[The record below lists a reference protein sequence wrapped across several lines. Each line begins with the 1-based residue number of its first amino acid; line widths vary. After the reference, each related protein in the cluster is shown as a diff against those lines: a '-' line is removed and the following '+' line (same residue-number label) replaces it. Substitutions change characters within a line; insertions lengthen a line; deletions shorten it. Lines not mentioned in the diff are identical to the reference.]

1 MSTNIA
7 TASLETSYTANAVI
21 AAAAASNAA
30 AANAAAAS
38 TLAAAQADPVAT
50 VVQATHAV
58 ADAQAAVTAA
68 NAAVASVASETTD
81 AATLLSSAN
90 AVQTAAGTA
99 SNLSPAA
106 LTLAGTQVTTS
117 NTAASLASTDATTA
131 ANSVTA
137 ANAALVAANAAL
149 VTATEASVHT
159 YLYSDGGLLNNTF
172 TNAPIA
178 NGGGSGTLNINS
190 SIVAAMTM
198 GYGGQDWNVLDN
210 GYINLNITNSLGSG
224 AINLVSSTA
233 FNDTFN
239 MGNLNLITSISAEA
253 ASGSTTITLDGS
265 IAGSTAYAGTVT
277 IIATNDGL
285 GNAGAIDILA
295 GSGATIVSNVL
306 TTTGEESAG
315 GAGLVSVT
323 MTSHGAGA
331 QNVGTTGAS
340 DTALATIYLTQDGAG
355 AQTIISTDTA
365 AVSVTAVMGLNS
377 TAGAQTITTNSGNDL
392 ITLIDNGGFTGSIVT
407 INAKGGVNQ
416 ISLAATHTGVDTI
429 INNTGI
435 WIVGS
440 DQTTAI
446 DTIIN
451 FVGGSDVIQLS
462 QSAYGGNFF
471 GAIGAGNT
479 GVVLDSHIGVLAN
492 TTTIVNS
499 NAFSFAS
506 GIITPSISGALV
518 LVGINAVGNT
528 LDIYAVNSTAN
539 PGDTILQDLAAH
551 TATLVGHVS
560 VIGQPLTAVDF
571 VIIA

>member
-1 MSTNIA
+1 
-7 TASLETSYTANAVI
+7 
-21 AAAAASNAA
+21 
-30 AANAAAAS
+30 
-38 TLAAAQADPVAT
+38 
-50 VVQATHAV
+50 
-58 ADAQAAVTAA
+58 
-68 NAAVASVASETTD
+68 
-81 AATLLSSAN
+81 
-90 AVQTAAGTA
+90 
-99 SNLSPAA
+99 
-106 LTLAGTQVTTS
+106 
-117 NTAASLASTDATTA
+117 
-131 ANSVTA
+131 VTA
-137 ANAALVAANAAL
+137 ANAALVAATAAL
-149 VTATEASVHT
+149 ATATAASVHT

-178 NGGGSGTLNINS
+178 NGGGSGTLDINS

-377 TAGAQTITTNSGNDL
+377 TAGAQSITTNSGNDL

-471 GAIGAGNT
+471 GATGAGNT